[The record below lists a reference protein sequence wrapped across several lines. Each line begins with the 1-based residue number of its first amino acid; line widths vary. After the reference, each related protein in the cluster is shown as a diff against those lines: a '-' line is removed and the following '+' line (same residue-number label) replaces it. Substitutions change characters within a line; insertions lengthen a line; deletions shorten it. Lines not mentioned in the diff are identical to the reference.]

1 MIYSLASLIIRHKLV
16 YWNFCFIGAI
26 VVYDA
31 TDVDSF
37 KKMNQWVTE
46 LRNYLPAEIPI
57 LIAGNKSDLY
67 NNIAIQ
73 EEMARNYAKS
83 HNSQYFATSAKTG
96 NGV

>member
-1 MIYSLASLIIRHKLV
+1 MIYHEKLRQERVII
-16 YWNFCFIGAI
+16 FIGAV

-46 LRNYLPAEIPI
+46 LRNYLPNEIPI

-67 NNIAIQ
+67 NQI
-73 EEMARNYAKS
+73 
-83 HNSQYFATSAKTG
+83 
-96 NGV
+96 